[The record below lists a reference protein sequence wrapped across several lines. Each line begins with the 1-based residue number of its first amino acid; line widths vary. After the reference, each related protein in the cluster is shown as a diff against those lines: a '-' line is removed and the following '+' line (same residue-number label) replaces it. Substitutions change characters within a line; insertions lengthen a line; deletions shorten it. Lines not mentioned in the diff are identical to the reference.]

1 MTDVVHLHVGEPKTG
16 TTYLQAMLV
25 QHQEQLAVDGLL
37 VPGRRIDQVRG
48 AQEMLDRR
56 DEGRGR
62 LEGRWQALVDE
73 IAAFAGPAAVIS
85 MESLVRARPEQAE
98 RAVTALGVS
107 TVRVIV
113 TVRDLAR
120 VIPAQWQESL
130 QFGHTWTF
138 DEYLDAVTARKPRN
152 SKPGRSFWEQHDT
165 ARILQVWSDVVGTKN
180 TTVVTLPRSSGDP
193 RALWQRFASALGID
207 SERYGPAE
215 TANESLGAASAELMR
230 RVNLELG
237 PEAMPRQ
244 EYGRLMRDWLSKTIL
259 AARRGQ
265 EQRVVLPP
273 SRQKWVANRSDD
285 IVRAIADLGVPV
297 IGDLDDLRA
306 PTEQSAGASAADTCH
321 PDDAEVSAA
330 AVAAIVA
337 MARSRPRRD

>member
-25 QHQEQLAVDGLL
+25 QHQAQLAVDGLL

-56 DEGRGR
+56 NQGRGR

-73 IAAFAGPAAVIS
+73 IAAFTGPAAVIS
-85 MESLVRARPEQAE
+85 MESLVRADPEQAE
-98 RAVTALGVS
+98 RAVAALGVS
-107 TVRVIV
+107 TARVIV

-138 DEYLDAVTARKPRN
+138 EEYLDAVTADKPRN

-165 ARILQVWSDVVGTKN
+165 ERILQVWCGVVGPKK

-193 RALWQRFASALGID
+193 RALWQRFALALGID
-207 SERYGPAE
+207 NERYEPIQ
-215 TANESLGAASAELMR
+215 TANESLGAASAELLR

-237 PEAMPRQ
+237 SEVMPRQ

-259 AARRGQ
+259 ATRRGK

-273 SRQKWVANRSDD
+273 SRQKWVTNRSED
-285 IVRAIADLGVPV
+285 IVRAITDLGVAV
-297 IGDLDDLRA
+297 IGDLDDLRVPEQQSAWA
-306 PTEQSAGASAADTCH
+306 PTAAADL
-321 PDDAEVSAA
+321 PADADVAAA

-337 MARSRPRRD
+337 MARSRPRRH